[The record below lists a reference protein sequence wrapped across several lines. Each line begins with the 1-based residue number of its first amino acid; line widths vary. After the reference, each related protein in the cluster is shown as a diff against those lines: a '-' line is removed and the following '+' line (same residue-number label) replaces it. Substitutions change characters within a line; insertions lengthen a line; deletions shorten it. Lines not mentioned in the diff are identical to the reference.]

1 MSFLSRFRHT
11 PVAALALLAGVV
23 QAGSPFELSHRNLFA
38 LCAPMNLVVE
48 PMPADPSRSL
58 GLTAAA
64 IEHEIEPRLR
74 DAHLFEADSS
84 QYLSIHVNLSATGDF
99 YSLALHLKRYVSDM
113 GYGIGG
119 FVTMWS
125 TDKVGVHGGDRRVIL
140 KTVAMLAEE
149 FLNYYLQ
156 VNEEECRAP

>member
-1 MSFLSRFRHT
+1 MSFLPEFRCT
-11 PVAALALLAGVV
+11 LIATLVLMTAVV

-74 DAHLFEADSS
+74 DARLFEAGSS
-84 QYLSIHVNLSATGDF
+84 QYLSVHVNLSTTGDF
-99 YSLALHLKRYVSDM
+99 FSLALHLKRYVDDM

-125 TDKVGVHGGDRRVIL
+125 TDNVGVHKGDRRVIL

-156 VNEEECRAP
+156 VNEEECQAP